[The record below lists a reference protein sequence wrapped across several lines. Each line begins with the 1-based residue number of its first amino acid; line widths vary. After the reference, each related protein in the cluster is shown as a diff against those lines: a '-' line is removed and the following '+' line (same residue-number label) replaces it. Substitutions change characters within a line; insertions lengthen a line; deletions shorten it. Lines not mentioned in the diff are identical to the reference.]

1 MGHPVACLRDVFLK
15 MCISQTAY
23 IIISGVNYTWATMYR
38 DADYTENVVFEGARV
53 MTANRLAK
61 DGEQWMD
68 IFKQFNRYLS
78 PQRIR

>member
-1 MGHPVACLRDVFLK
+1 
-15 MCISQTAY
+15 
-23 IIISGVNYTWATMYR
+23 MYR

-68 IFKQFNRYLS
+68 IFKQFNRYWS